1 MRTIFFVSLPT
12 QENVLETTQTL
23 NTTNIGFAFSF
34 WKKSFPWRKRLKNLA
49 ERKIKLNLCFS
60 NLLVGI

>member
-34 WKKSFPWRKRLKNLA
+34 WKKKFSLEKTLKEFSRKKN
-49 ERKIKLNLCFS
+49 KTKF
-60 NLLVGI
+60 VF